1 MPCKRF
7 KLPPQNKGGVMS
19 PFSVLT
25 ISCPHCGQKNSITTG
40 NLPLGTL
47 LGCSHCGRE
56 VARWQGSETGFAPA
70 QSLGATPGSI
80 DEPDEL
86 APML

>member
-1 MPCKRF
+1 
-7 KLPPQNKGGVMS
+7 LPWLQRRQSNALQEVQAAATKQRWRHESV
-19 PFSVLT
+19 FSLDDQL
-25 ISCPHCGQKNSITTG
+25 SALRSKELHY
-40 NLPLGTL
+40 
-47 LGCSHCGRE
+47 CGRE

>member
-1 MPCKRF
+1 
-7 KLPPQNKGGVMS
+7 MS

-25 ISCPHCGQKNSITTG
+25 ISCPHCGHKNSITTS

-56 VARWQGSETGFAPA
+56 VARWEGGETGFVPAHPLGTAPA
-70 QSLGATPGSI
+70 AM
-80 DEPDEL
+80 DETEQL